1 MIKVERKGHSG
12 YKAENGDLYLTVF
25 VQESDKFKV
34 DGNNIHM
41 DYELDY
47 ITAACGGVATV

>member
-1 MIKVERKGHSG
+1 
-12 YKAENGDLYLTVF
+12 
-25 VQESDKFKV
+25 V

>member
-25 VQESDKFKV
+25 V
-34 DGNNIHM
+34 
-41 DYELDY
+41 
-47 ITAACGGVATV
+47 